1 MKLYDFHC
9 CSISIVENPQS
20 PALTFL
26 FLRIVTKDGICD
38 QKKNWLSAVSIKF
51 FLFANLFPWFSFP
64 GCCAQQM
71 FREEPQYTEVN
82 PGANAE
88 LRCVIENIGGECR
101 WQKDGKV
108 SLKFMFSKRA
118 TKNWC
123 NVHLRFDAM

>member
-1 MKLYDFHC
+1 M
-9 CSISIVENPQS
+9 
-20 PALTFL
+20 LTF
-26 FLRIVTKDGICD
+26 
-38 QKKNWLSAVSIKF
+38 
-51 FLFANLFPWFSFP
+51 FPDFSFP

-108 SLKFMFSKRA
+108 SLEPVRDIQK
-118 TKNWC
+118 TKPPIHEFKVLQQVINEK
-123 NVHLRFDAM
+123 